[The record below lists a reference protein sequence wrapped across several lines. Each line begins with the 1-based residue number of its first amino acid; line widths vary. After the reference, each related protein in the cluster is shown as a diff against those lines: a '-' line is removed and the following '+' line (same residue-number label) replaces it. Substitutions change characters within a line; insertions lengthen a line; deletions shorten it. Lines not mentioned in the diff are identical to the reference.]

1 MVYGMASVWIGNVI
15 HSSIYKLKKKKRIL
29 EKIELDVQKYT
40 SPNLPRNTKKLTA
53 FYQNNEIEKI
63 ANFG

>member
-1 MVYGMASVWIGNVI
+1 MCPINTLTNSQI
-15 HSSIYKLKKKKRIL
+15 HKKKKKKKKKRIL